1 MKVQEEICD
10 RCQAKDSKITI
21 FEEGEIVCNN
31 CGKVFEERIIVDE
44 YEGRTFP
51 DDGDNKIQRVSAPAK
66 PEFGNELG
74 VNLIIREK
82 GKTRVVK
89 TYSKYDKI
97 QRNFIKIQNLLSS
110 VNVSQNL
117 IEKVK
122 TYYDKLSKNMNMQGR
137 KVDHIIIGLYYYAC
151 RKQNIAK
158 TIKEIT
164 KMFKCIFPKL
174 TERMVKNAFNSIKN
188 EIVETYDENEYVEAE
203 KNYIRVFIGDNI
215 EKYELKMLAFQIVEN
230 INTSGLLEGKSPN
243 TIAGLSLL
251 LSYKLLNVNL
261 DDKKEFYSTFSNKTT
276 LSKSYVAIKDSL
288 DKIIPE
294 KYNNIIL
301 NGLSI

>member
-1 MKVQEEICD
+1 MKVKEEICD
-10 RCQAKDSKITI
+10 RCHAKDSIITI
-21 FEEGEIVCNN
+21 VEEGEIVCNN
-31 CGKVFEERIIVDE
+31 CGKVFEERMIVDE
-44 YEGRTFP
+44 YEGRTFQ
-51 DDGDNKIQRVSAPAK
+51 DDGDNKIQRVSAPVK

-110 VNVSQNL
+110 VNVSPNL

-122 TYYDKLSKNMNMQGR
+122 TYYDVLNKNMNMQGR

-151 RKQNIAK
+151 RKQKIAK
-158 TIKEIT
+158 TTKEIT
-164 KMFKCIFPKL
+164 KMFKCILPDL

-188 EIVETYDENEYVEAE
+188 EIVETYDENEIVEAE
-203 KNYIRVFIGDNI
+203 KNYIRVFIGENI
-215 EKYELKMLAFQIVEN
+215 EKYELKMLAFQILEN
-230 INTSGLLEGKSPN
+230 INTNGLLEGKSPN

-276 LSKSYVAIKDSL
+276 LNKSYVAIKDSL

-301 NGLSI
+301 NDLFI